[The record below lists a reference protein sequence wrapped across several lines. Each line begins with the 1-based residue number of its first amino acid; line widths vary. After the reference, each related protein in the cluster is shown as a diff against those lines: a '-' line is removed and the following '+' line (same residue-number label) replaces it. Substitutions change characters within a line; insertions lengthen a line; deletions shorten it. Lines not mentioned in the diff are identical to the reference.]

1 MKQAQRGHRPWRPS
15 EKTLFAVVVAMVV
28 VSIPIGRTPVALAQS
43 TDLAIVGGTLID
55 GTGAAPRP
63 STTVILSGGRIAR
76 IGPSASTPPPAG
88 AQVISAEGKY
98 VIPGLWDAHIHSR
111 DFYAELLITHGITAY
126 VDWSGS
132 PLEWTLA
139 QRDAIAKGEI
149 YGPRFFTAGQLVADN
164 ADPAAARAQVRQL
177 KERGVDMIS
186 VGFGLKKESLLAVI
200 DEAKKVGLPSSGY
213 PLYTRE
219 AIEAGISGIKH
230 TYTVGSAN
238 VTDPAKRAVIEKQL
252 ELEEGE
258 EADARLYAL
267 GNDYDELVALMAKHK
282 TTWIPTLVKD
292 FKVSHDRRD
301 EFELEA
307 YRLLSNPNL
316 QYLPILNML
325 PQLTN
330 EFDTGIAWV
339 ASGNVGTVDKTSP
352 DWELWRQ
359 GYKNLQGLI
368 RKLVAAGV
376 HVLPGTAPHSY
387 VMPGLGMHQELQL
400 LVDAGMTP
408 MQALQSATLW
418 SAEFVRKD
426 KELGTVEQG
435 KIADVVVLKQNPLDN
450 VRNLRSIDTVIQGGR
465 VQPIGYHWYYTNP
478 LPRMQTPGP
487 PGEGPR
493 APQLTAIAPAV
504 TAESKG
510 VTLTLRGANFVRN
523 SVAFL
528 DGRPLATTYVS
539 PAELKAV
546 VPAELTRIPGAAN
559 VRVRTPRPGGGESA
573 AVQLTVRYE

>member
-1 MKQAQRGHRPWRPS
+1 MKQIRNNRGPWLLPV
-15 EKTLFAVVVAMVV
+15 AVVAMVMLSV
-28 VSIPIGRTPVALAQS
+28 PIGKKPVASAQS

-76 IGPSASTPPPAG
+76 IGPSATTPPPAG
-88 AQVISAEGKY
+88 AQIVSAEGKY
-98 VIPGLWDAHIHSR
+98 IIPGLWDAHIHSR

-132 PLEWTLA
+132 PLDWTLA
-139 QRDAIAKGEI
+139 QRDAIARGAMF
-149 YGPRFFTAGQLVADN
+149 GPRFFTAGQLIAEN
-164 ADPAAARAQVRQL
+164 STPESARAQVRQL

-186 VGFGLKKESLLAVI
+186 VGFVLKKESLLAVL

-213 PLYTRE
+213 PIYTRE

-238 VTDPAKRAVIEKQL
+238 ITDPAKRAAIERQIPL
-252 ELEEGE
+252 SDDGR
-258 EADARLYAL
+258 DARLYVL
-267 GNDYDELVALMAKHK
+267 GDRYDELVSLMAKHK

-307 YRLLSNPNL
+307 LRLLGNPNL
-316 QYLPILNML
+316 QYLPVLNML

-359 GYKNLQGLI
+359 GYRNLQGLI

-387 VMPGLGMHQELQL
+387 VMPGLGLHQELQL

-426 KELGTVEQG
+426 KELGTVAQG
-435 KIADVVVLKQNPLDN
+435 KIADIVILKQNPLDN
-450 VRNLRSIDTVIQGGR
+450 VRNLRTVDTVIQGGR
-465 VQPIGYHWYYTNP
+465 VQPIGYHWSYTNP
-478 LPRMQTPGP
+478 LPRTQTQGP

-493 APQLTAIAPAV
+493 PPQLTSIGPAV
-504 TAESKG
+504 TVESKG
-510 VTLTLRGANFVRN
+510 VTLTLQGANFMRN

-528 DGRPLATTYVS
+528 DGRPLTTTYVS
-539 PAELKAV
+539 PTELKAA
-546 VPAELTRIPGAAN
+546 VPAALTQIPGSLA

-573 AVQLTVRYE
+573 AVPLTVGFQ

>member
-1 MKQAQRGHRPWRPS
+1 MKQVRNNRGPWA
-15 EKTLFAVVVAMVV
+15 LVVVVVAMVMLSV
-28 VSIPIGRTPVALAQS
+28 PIARTPVAIAQS

-63 STTVILSGGRIAR
+63 STTVVVSGGRIAR
-76 IGPSASTPPPAG
+76 IGPSATTPPPSG
-88 AQVISAEGKY
+88 AQIVSAEGKY
-98 VIPGLWDAHIHSR
+98 IIPGLWDAHIHSR
-111 DFYAELLITHGITAY
+111 DFYAELLITHGITSY

-149 YGPRFFTAGQLVADN
+149 FGPRFFTAGQLVADN
-164 ADPAAARAQVRQL
+164 ADPQRAREQVREL
-177 KERGVDMIS
+177 KQRGVDMIS
-186 VGFGLKKESLLAVI
+186 VGFALKKESLLAVI

-219 AIEAGISGIKH
+219 AIEAGMSGIKH

-238 VTDPAKRAVIEKQL
+238 ITDPAKRATIEKQL
-252 ELEEGE
+252 ALGEGE

-267 GNDYDELVALMAKHK
+267 GSDYDELVALMAKHK

-316 QYLPILNML
+316 QYLPALNML

-339 ASGNVGTVDKTSP
+339 ASGNVGTVDRTSP
-352 DWELWRQ
+352 DWELWRT
-359 GYKNLQGLI
+359 GYRNLQGLI
-368 RKLVAAGV
+368 KKLVAAGV
-376 HVLPGTAPHSY
+376 RVLPGTAPHSY

-400 LVDAGMTP
+400 FVDAGMTP

-426 KELGTVEQG
+426 KELGTVAQG
-435 KIADVVVLKQNPLDN
+435 KIADIVILKQNPLDN
-450 VRNLRSIDTVIQGGR
+450 VRNLRTVDTVIQGGR

-478 LPRMQTPGP
+478 LPRMQMPGP

-493 APQLTAIAPAV
+493 PPQLTAIAPAV

-510 VTLTLRGANFVRN
+510 VTLTLRGANFMRN

-539 PAELKAV
+539 PTELKAV
-546 VPAELTRIPGAAN
+546 VPAEQTRIPGASN

-573 AVQLTVRYE
+573 AVQLTVRFE